1 VALPDTPQ
9 QQLDWEARQ
18 RPRAAIAA
26 ALAGLL
32 ILPGRAGEQA
42 LVAGQPSSSF
52 ADSLSRAAQPGPM
65 AELPSLQVPAAQYF
79 ADRTFEVLASSIAAG
94 LGFIALAYA
103 AMFLAAATRAR
114 RAKLSRWAMYLPAI
128 GGVLVGAASIGQ
140 GLGRIVDVN
149 AFLDSSRTVGAAE
162 DIGFSGLSL
171 ISAVL
176 FYPASLALAIGLIIV
191 SLNAMRAGLLTR
203 FMGTLG
209 IIVGVL
215 QVIEIGPIPLVQTFW
230 LVSLAV
236 LFAGRRPAG
245 DPPAWRTGREEPW
258 PAPEPRGGRRAPA
271 PEPEAGPDPE
281 PAAAERVPAGAHP
294 ASSKRKRK
302 RRG

>member
-18 RPRAAIAA
+18 RPRAALAA

-42 LVAGQPSSSF
+42 LVAGQPASSF
-52 ADSLSRAAQPGPM
+52 LESLGRAAEPGPIGG
-65 AELPSLQVPAAQYF
+65 LPSLQVPAAEYF
-79 ADRTFEVLASSIAAG
+79 SERSAEVYAASIGSG

-103 AMFLAAATRAR
+103 TMFLAAATRAR
-114 RAKLSRWAMYLPAI
+114 RSALPRWVMYLPAI
-128 GGVLVGAASIGQ
+128 GGVLVAAASIGQ
-140 GLGRIVDVN
+140 GFGRIADVQ
-149 AFLDSSRTVGAAE
+149 AFLDGPRTVASAE

-176 FYPASLALAIGLIIV
+176 FYPASLALAVGLIMV

-203 FMGTLG
+203 FMGMLG

-215 QVIEIGPIPLVQTFW
+215 QVVEIGPIPLVQTFW
-230 LVSLAV
+230 LLALAV

-258 PAPEPRGGRRAPA
+258 PAPEPRGRRGARE
-271 PEPEAGPDPE
+271 PEPDPDAEADPPPRE
-281 PAAAERVPAGAHP
+281 QVTAGSHP
-294 ASSKRKRK
+294 ATSKRKRK